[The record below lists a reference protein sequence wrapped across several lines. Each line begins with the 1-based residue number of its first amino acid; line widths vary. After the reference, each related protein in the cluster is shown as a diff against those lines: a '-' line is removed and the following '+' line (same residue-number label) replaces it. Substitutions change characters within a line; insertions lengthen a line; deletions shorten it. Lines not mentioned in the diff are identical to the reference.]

1 MKRRIMTAGMLA
13 MILAMGTT
21 ACTKADTKADNTT
34 KKEETAKASEGTE
47 KKQSDNEKNVMN
59 AEQKKTYEKIK
70 KTYNAEEQQKVAD
83 ELNAKKESQ
92 DYTLNNMLIE
102 YNPFGT
108 NTQSLYVYF
117 KTDSPVSV
125 SYTIHVKDNDIADFS
140 RDVYQEEAYQTEHE
154 FQVIGLIPDTEN
166 TITFYV
172 TNEDGSTDTKEIVY
186 EMGSLYGEEE
196 VQLDTD
202 VKQSADSLE
211 DGLYVVLGNDST
223 SMDFMY
229 YYDNNGVLRGEVPL
243 LGYRSHRLIF
253 DDKSMYY
260 SISEKKMA
268 QVNRIGQVTN
278 VYDLGN
284 YKLHHD
290 YVFDENGNM
299 LILASDTTQDS
310 VEDIVLKL
318 DVNSGEV
325 TEVLDLEDL
334 FGEYK
339 KTCVKNSSD
348 ELDWMHINTIQYMGN
363 GSVLLSSR
371 ETSTIIKV
379 DNIYDE
385 PTVAYMIGEKDFWE
399 DTSYVSLV
407 LNKKGDFTIQG
418 GQHTITYEQ
427 DDSLAD
433 GQYYLYMFDNNIGFS
448 ETRPDYKWADIGLTE
463 NSALDGKN
471 SKYYK
476 YLVDENEGTFELVD
490 SFKVPYSG
498 YVSSVQEIGD
508 HVLVDS
514 GLKGVFTEYD
524 ENHKAIATYKMNY
537 EKFIYRVF
545 KYDFDGF
552 YFEKNE

>member
-1 MKRRIMTAGMLA
+1 MKKRIMTAGMLA
-13 MILAMGTT
+13 MILAMGMT
-21 ACTKADTKADNTT
+21 ACANADTKEKSTT
-34 KKEETAKASEGTE
+34 KKEQVSESDE
-47 KKQSDNEKNVMN
+47 KKEQKKSDNEANVMN
-59 AEQKKTYEKIK
+59 EKQKKIYEKIK
-70 KTYNAEEQQKVAD
+70 KTYNAEEQQKIAD
-83 ELNAKKESQ
+83 ELEKKKESQ
-92 DYTLNNMLIE
+92 EYTLSNMLIE

-117 KTDSPVSV
+117 ETDSAVKV
-125 SYTIHVKDNDIADFS
+125 SYTIHVKEDDIADFS
-140 RDVYQEEAYQTEHE
+140 RNVYQDEEYQKEHE

-166 TITFYV
+166 TITFYI

-186 EMGSLYGEEE
+186 EMGSLYGEET

-202 VKQSADSLE
+202 VKQSADKLE

-253 DDKSMYY
+253 DENSMYY

-268 QVNRIGQVTN
+268 QVNRLGQVTK

-299 LILASDTTQDS
+299 LILATDTTQDS

-325 TEVLDLEDL
+325 TEVLDLGDL

-379 DNIYDE
+379 DNIYDG
-385 PTVAYMIGEKDFWE
+385 PVVSYMIGEKDFWK
-399 DTSYVSLV
+399 DTSYVSLL

-418 GQHTITYEQ
+418 GQHTITYET
-427 DDSLAD
+427 DESLAD
-433 GQYYLYMFDNNIGFS
+433 GQYYLYMFDNNIGIS
-448 ETRPDYKWADIGLTE
+448 ETRPDYDWSSIGLKVS
-463 NSALDGKN
+463 SAVA
-471 SKYYK
+471 KYYK

-498 YVSSVQEIGD
+498 YVSSAQEIGD
-508 HVLVDS
+508 NVLVDS
-514 GLKGVFTEYD
+514 GLKGTFTEYD
-524 ENHKAIATYKMNY
+524 ADHKAIVTYKMDY

-545 KYDFDGF
+545 KYKFDGF
-552 YFEKNE
+552 YFEKSE

>member
-1 MKRRIMTAGMLA
+1 MTAGMLA
-13 MILAMGTT
+13 MILAMGMT
-21 ACTKADTKADNTT
+21 ACANADTKEKSTT
-34 KKEETAKASEGTE
+34 KKEQVSESDE
-47 KKQSDNEKNVMN
+47 KKEQKMSDNEANVMN
-59 AEQKKTYEKIK
+59 EKQKKIYEKIK
-70 KTYNAEEQQKVAD
+70 KTYNAEEQQKIAD
-83 ELNAKKESQ
+83 ELEKKKESQ
-92 DYTLNNMLIE
+92 EYTLSNMLIE

-117 KTDSPVSV
+117 ETDSAVKV
-125 SYTIHVKDNDIADFS
+125 SYTIHVKEDDIADFS
-140 RDVYQEEAYQTEHE
+140 RNVYQDEEYQKEHE

-166 TITFYV
+166 TITFYI

-186 EMGSLYGEEE
+186 EMGSLYGEEA
-196 VQLDTD
+196 VHLDTD
-202 VKQSADSLE
+202 VKQSADKLE

-253 DDKSMYY
+253 DENSMYY

-268 QVNRIGQVTN
+268 QVNRLGQVSK

-299 LILASDTTQDS
+299 LILATDTTQDS

-325 TEVLDLEDL
+325 TEVLDLGDL
-334 FGEYK
+334 FGDYK

-379 DNIYDE
+379 DNLYDE
-385 PTVAYMIGEKDFWE
+385 PSIAYMIGEKDFWE
-399 DTSYVSLV
+399 DTSYVSCV
-407 LNKKGDFTIQG
+407 LNKKGDFIIQG
-418 GQHTITYEQ
+418 GQHTITYET
-427 DDSLAD
+427 DESLAD
-433 GQYYLYMFDNNIGFS
+433 GQYYLYMFNNNIGIS
-448 ETRPDYKWADIGLTE
+448 ETRPDYDWSSIGLKTS
-463 NSALDGKN
+463 SAVDGKN

-498 YVSSVQEIGD
+498 YVSSAQDIGD

-514 GLKGVFTEYD
+514 GLKGTFTEYD
-524 ENHKAIATYKMNY
+524 ADHKAIATYKMDY
-537 EKFIYRVF
+537 EEFIYRVF
-545 KYDFDGF
+545 KYNFEGY
-552 YFEKNE
+552 YFGKSE